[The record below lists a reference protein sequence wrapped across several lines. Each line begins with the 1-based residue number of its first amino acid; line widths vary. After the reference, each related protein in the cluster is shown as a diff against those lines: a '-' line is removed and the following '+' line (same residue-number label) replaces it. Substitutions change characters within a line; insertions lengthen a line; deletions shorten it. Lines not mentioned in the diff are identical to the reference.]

1 MIEGISLAGS
11 ETVVAQ
17 LQALPAKLQV
27 AIAKEA
33 VAEANKILAGVI
45 RGNTPV
51 DSGALRKSVG
61 AVIRNYR
68 GSQVTV
74 GVIGP
79 RHDFAGNIVVS
90 PKTKKKS
97 FKKLKTGS
105 KKTFRRPAHYAHLIE
120 GGTSRG
126 VQPNPFMKRSLESV
140 RTQITAIFE
149 QAVKKAV
156 ESQ

>member
-11 ETVVAQ
+11 EAVVAQ

-33 VAEANKILAGVI
+33 VAEANKILVGVI
-45 RGNTPV
+45 RGNAPV

-61 AVIRNYR
+61 AVIRSYR

-74 GVIGP
+74 DVIGP
-79 RHDFAGNIVVS
+79 RHDFAGNIVAN

-97 FKKLKTGS
+97 FKKSKSGPKT
-105 KKTFRRPAHYAHLIE
+105 TFRRPSNYADLVE
-120 GGTSRG
+120 GGTNRG